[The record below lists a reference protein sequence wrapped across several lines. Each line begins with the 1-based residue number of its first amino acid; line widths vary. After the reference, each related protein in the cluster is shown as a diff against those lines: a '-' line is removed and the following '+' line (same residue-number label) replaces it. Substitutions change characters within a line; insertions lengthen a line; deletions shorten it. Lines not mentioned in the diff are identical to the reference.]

1 MSRWLS
7 LLFLAAACSPAQV
20 IQFESGGLP
29 FQTLTKNGVTVMFAH
44 LPTHVNEYSIVQAAV
59 SNGSGAPR
67 AIRPEDF
74 VFRFQDGRELRASSP
89 ETVVDTL
96 LEKAGRNDVMQLVA
110 TYERGLYGLE
120 RFKSTSGYDQRRQ
133 AAEAALIS
141 SKLKAAAAASAIAF
155 VGVKLGSG
163 ESTDGALFFLAPA
176 KSLNTARL
184 RVKVGGQ
191 VYEFDPEPPAVR

>member
-1 MSRWLS
+1 MLRWLT
-7 LLFLAAACSPAQV
+7 LLFLVAVCASAQ
-20 IQFESGGLP
+20 IIRFYSGGLTY
-29 FQTLTKNGVTVMFAH
+29 QTLTKDGVTVMFAQ
-44 LPTHVNEYSIVQAAV
+44 LPTHVNQYSIVQAAV

-74 VFRFQDGRELRASSP
+74 VFRLPDGRELPASSP

-96 LEKAGRNDVMQLVA
+96 LEKASRNDVMQLVA

-141 SKLKAAAAASAIAF
+141 TKLRAAAAASAIAF
-155 VGVKLGSG
+155 VGVKLSPG
-163 ESTDGALFFLAPA
+163 ESTDGALFFQAPA
-176 KSLNTARL
+176 KTLNAARL
-184 RVKVGGQ
+184 RVTVGGQ
-191 VYEFDPEPPAVR
+191 VYEFEAEPAAVR